1 MNFHLWFLQV
11 VQVLRAIDRDQGGQ
25 DALVHF
31 SIPPESSSALN
42 LSIRESGG
50 WKHWPYFYF
59 PCKTQKTDTSQKWCM
74 FVVQWPC
81 MMCVCFVFF
90 IFFCH
95 FIRCD
100 SQPGAAD
107 SLRAPAW
114 LLLIFTHPLR
124 ASRAARRGLGSNQH
138 WHSHRDYLSLFAG
151 GHADWGQGQTEGQE
165 MGETHGLSSRAVRLS
180 VSYIQFGD
188 ITGHAGLCHNSSG
201 YGWSVLWSL
210 WTTLNIVCC
219 LSLFLKTLSSCVR
232 LLL

>member
-1 MNFHLWFLQV
+1 MV
-11 VQVLRAIDRDQGGQ
+11 
-25 DALVHF
+25 
-31 SIPPESSSALN
+31 S
-42 LSIRESGG
+42 SGG
-50 WKHWPYFYF
+50 SGFTSHRQRSRRTGCFGSLQHPSRVQLCPQPLHQRKRRL
-59 PCKTQKTDTSQKWCM
+59 KTLALFLFFMQNPENWHQPK
-74 FVVQWPC
+74 VVHVC
-81 MMCVCFVFF
+81 CAVTVYDVCVFCFFL

-124 ASRAARRGLGSNQH
+124 ASCAARRGLGSNQH

-151 GHADWGQGQTEGQE
+151 EHADWGQGQTEGQE

-219 LSLFLKTLSSCVR
+219 LWLFLKTLSSCVR

>member
-1 MNFHLWFLQV
+1 M
-11 VQVLRAIDRDQGGQ
+11 I
-25 DALVHF
+25 
-31 SIPPESSSALN
+31 S
-42 LSIRESGG
+42 SGG
-50 WKHWPYFYF
+50 SGFTSHRQRSRRTGRFGSLQHPSRVQLCPQPLHQRKRRL
-59 PCKTQKTDTSQKWCM
+59 KTLALIFIFHAKPRKLIPAKSGACLLCSDRVW
-74 FVVQWPC
+74 
-81 MMCVCFVFF
+81 CVCVLFF
-90 IFFCH
+90 LIFFCH